1 MRKIFLG
8 GLVLTI
14 LFGSALWAFV
24 MLFGDSTTRRPAL
37 ADSPP
42 LKATS
47 GVSSVYVPVA
57 VANKAIRDAIEPQ
70 APRNLTGKREYP
82 LSEFLGKADVDWNIN
97 RGPLAIDGRSQLLAV
112 TTVISGQVRIT
123 GQAGNQV
130 SQIGDL
136 IGGSVGR
143 TVGNLAGKP
152 PFDQK
157 LDINGNVTITAKPI
171 LTPNW
176 RIEPNL
182 AAKVALADRKIS
194 ISGFKF
200 DVLKE
205 VKPYLDRTVD
215 EGMAKLQAQL
225 RDDPTLEQTA
235 RREWAKMC
243 RSISLGAAGP
253 NMPALWIEVKP
264 TRAVAAQPRIDPNWV
279 ILTLGVHAE
288 TRVVSGETKPSCPF
302 PAELELA
309 PPTDSG
315 KIAIAVPIDLP
326 FTELSRLLDAQLKGK
341 TFPDRSD
348 APVHVTVHK
357 ATLAASGDRLLIALK
372 VRAKEEKSWWGL
384 GADADVFVWGTPT
397 LDSKAQI
404 LRFTGLTLD
413 VESESAFGLAGA
425 AARAAIPYVQ
435 NTLEEQA
442 VIDLK
447 PMASTARKSIEAAIA
462 DFQKQADGM
471 KMEASVTGIRL
482 GAIQFDAKTLRVIAE
497 IEGTARGALTKL
509 P

>member
-1 MRKIFLG
+1 MRKVFLG
-8 GLVLTI
+8 GLVLAVLI
-14 LFGSALWAFV
+14 GGALWAFV
-24 MLFGDSTTRRPAL
+24 MLFGESTTSRRPAL
-37 ADSPP
+37 TETAP
-42 LKATS
+42 LKAPS
-47 GVSSVYVPVA
+47 RVSTVFVPVA
-57 VANKAIRDAIEPQ
+57 IANKAIRDAMEPQ

-82 LSEFLGKADVDWNIN
+82 LSELLGKADVDWNIN
-97 RGPLAIDGRSQLLAV
+97 RGPLAIDGRSQLLAI
-112 TTVISGQVRIT
+112 TTTISGQVHVT
-123 GQAGNQV
+123 GQVGNQIG
-130 SQIGDL
+130 QIGDL
-136 IGGSVGR
+136 IGGNIGR
-143 TVGNLAGKP
+143 AVGNLAGKP
-152 PFDQK
+152 FDQT
-157 LDINGNVTITAKPI
+157 LDINGNVTITAKPV

-176 RIEPNL
+176 RTDPNL
-182 AAKVALADRKIS
+182 AAKVALADRTMD

-200 DVLKE
+200 NATKE
-205 VKPYLDRTVD
+205 VKPYLDQTVD
-215 EGMAKLQAQL
+215 QEMAKLRAQL
-225 RDDPTLEQTA
+225 RNDPTLEQTA

-253 NMPALWIEVKP
+253 DMPALWLEVKP
-264 TRAVAAQPRIDPNWV
+264 TRAIAAQPRIDPNWV
-279 ILTLGVHAE
+279 ILTLGMHAE
-288 TRVVSGETKPSCPF
+288 TRVVSSETKPSCPF
-302 PAELELA
+302 PAKLELA

-341 TFPDRSD
+341 TFPDKAD

-372 VRAKEEKSWWGL
+372 VRAKEQKSWLGL
-384 GADADVFVWGTPT
+384 GADADVFVWGKPT

-404 LRFTGLTLD
+404 LRFTDLTLD

-435 NTLEEQA
+435 STLEEQA

-471 KMEASVTGIRL
+471 KVEASVTGIRL
-482 GAIQFDAKTLRVIAE
+482 AAIEFDAKTLRVTAE
-497 IEGTARGALTKL
+497 VEGTAQATLTKL